1 MATPSSSPSLAIDS
15 FAANQ
20 RRNASI
26 SNFNVVP
33 SGTSIDVL
41 ASLKSINSLNEGA
54 SPAVKS
60 AYSRS
65 LQSEKKWLDVAA
77 VGIANIEALQDK
89 LGSGFAATQS
99 LAALVQQKQADRVV
113 DKLMSDILES
123 LPSKKLNNELVRL
136 SAGGPEKTALEDDE
150 Q

>member
-1 MATPSSSPSLAIDS
+1 MATPSPSSAIDS

-20 RRNASI
+20 RLNASI
-26 SNFNVVP
+26 SNSNVVP

-41 ASLKSINSLNEGA
+41 ASLKLINSLNDGV
-54 SPAVKS
+54 SPAVKT
-60 AYSRS
+60 AYSRI
-65 LQSEKKWLDVAA
+65 LASEHRWLDVAA
-77 VGIANIEALQDK
+77 VGIASSKALQDK

-99 LAALVQQKQADRVV
+99 LAALLQQKQADRVV

-123 LPSKKLNNELVRL
+123 LPSTKLDNELIRL
-136 SAGGPEKTALEDDE
+136 NAGGPAPTALEDDE

>member
-1 MATPSSSPSLAIDS
+1 MATPSPSSAIDS

-20 RRNASI
+20 RLNASI
-26 SNFNVVP
+26 SNSNVVP

-41 ASLKSINSLNEGA
+41 ASLKLINSLNEGA

-60 AYSRS
+60 AYSS
-65 LQSEKKWLDVAA
+65 ILQSEKKWLDVAA
-77 VGIANIEALQDK
+77 VGIANSKALQDK

-99 LAALVQQKQADRVV
+99 LAALLQQKQADRVV

-123 LPSKKLNNELVRL
+123 LPSTKLDNELIRL
-136 SAGGPEKTALEDDE
+136 NAGGPATAALVVDD